1 MTDHETPQTTENHT
15 PDAVET
21 AASAETRQ
29 PAVHVDSIDDH
40 AEQAEQAEQT
50 EQSQQA
56 EQPEQPEQAEQAHQ
70 QEDRAH
76 TRAEDSDV
84 PAGEDDGRPGFADM
98 KLDPRVLRAVT
109 DLGYETPSPIQAET
123 IPLLLNG
130 RDVVGLAQTGTGKT
144 AAFAVPALS
153 RLAENADL
161 DGPASQPQIL
171 VLAPT
176 HELALQVAEA
186 FTSYAKH
193 LPNVSVLPVYGGA
206 PYGPQLS
213 GLRRGAQVVV
223 GTPGRVIDHLEKGSL
238 DLSELRYMVLDE
250 ADEMLR
256 MGFAEEVDRI
266 LASTPRE
273 KQTALFSATMP
284 NAIRRISKKYLND
297 PVEVT
302 VAAKSSTAMNIRQRF
317 VQVTHQ
323 WKLEAMT
330 RILETEEH
338 DGVIAFVRTRNS
350 TEELTTKLNARGFR
364 AAAISGDIAQNQ
376 REKTVEN
383 LRAGRIDILVATDV
397 AARGL
402 DVERISHVI
411 NYDIPHDTE
420 SYVHRIGRTGRA
432 GRSGDAVL
440 FMTPREKYLL
450 RAIEKATRQQ
460 VEQMHMPSVS
470 DVNSSRLQRF
480 SDQITQTLAEQETQV
495 FRDLVE
501 SYVAEHGVAPEDV
514 AAALAHMAQGGRPL
528 LVEEPDLP
536 QPKFGRYDRER
547 EDGGRERGN
556 RDGRGSRGPNREPAE
571 GNATYRIALGRQD
584 RVMPGNIV
592 GALANEAGL
601 RSNQIGGI
609 DIRSNHSLVEL
620 PENLSPDQ
628 WAALRDTTINGR
640 PIQIQKD
647 TGRPVRAERG
657 GRENSH
663 DDGRHGGRDRAREDR
678 GGFRSGGFRKDGPR
692 GGRDGGGYR
701 GQGGRP
707 ERNDRFSRDDRPD
720 RGERSSRY
728 SRDDRADRGG
738 DTREGRENREDR
750 GPRGYQGEGDRR
762 GGSGFRSGGSK
773 GSFGGSQGGKGARAG
788 KPRWKSSGPGGRK
801 KY

>member
-1 MTDHETPQTTENHT
+1 MTVSENTTVPTPAFA
-15 PDAVET
+15 DLGIDARVLAAVE
-21 AASAETRQ
+21 
-29 PAVHVDSIDDH
+29 
-40 AEQAEQAEQT
+40 
-50 EQSQQA
+50 
-56 EQPEQPEQAEQAHQ
+56 
-70 QEDRAH
+70 
-76 TRAEDSDV
+76 
-84 PAGEDDGRPGFADM
+84 
-98 KLDPRVLRAVT
+98 

-123 IPLLLNG
+123 IPLLLAG

-153 RLAENADL
+153 RLAELADVN
-161 DGPASQPQIL
+161 GPADSPQVL

-176 HELALQVAEA
+176 RELALQVAEA

-193 LPNVSVLPVYGGA
+193 LKGVTVLPVYGGA

-238 DLSELRYMVLDE
+238 DLSDLQYMVLDE

-266 LASTPRE
+266 LAATPSG

-284 NAIRRISKKYLND
+284 RAIQRISGKYLND

-302 VAAKSSTAMNIRQRF
+302 VAAKNTTAGNIRQRF
-317 VQVTHQ
+317 LQVTHQ

-338 DGVIAFVRTRNS
+338 DGVIAFVRTRNA

-364 AAAISGDIAQNQ
+364 AAAISGDVAQNQ

-383 LRAGRIDILVATDV
+383 LRAGRVDILVATDV

-450 RAIEKATRQQ
+450 RSIEKATRQT
-460 VEQMHMPSVS
+460 VEQMHMPSVA
-470 DVNSSRLQRF
+470 DVNSSRLGKF
-480 SDQITQTLAEQETQV
+480 STQITETLSEGDLDV
-495 FRDLVE
+495 FRELVD
-501 SYVAEHGVAPEDV
+501 SYVAEHEVAPEDV
-514 AAALAHMAQGGRPL
+514 AAALAKMAQGGRPL
-528 LVEEPDLP
+528 LTEEPDLP
-536 QPKFGRYDRER
+536 PVRMARGDR
-547 EDGGRERGN
+547 DDRGE
-556 RDGRGSRGPNREPAE
+556 RDGRGSRGPQRGPAE

-584 RVMPGNIV
+584 RVQPGNIV

-601 RSNQIGGI
+601 RSNQIGHI

-620 PENLSPDQ
+620 PADLTGQQ
-628 WAALRDTTINGR
+628 WDALGNTTINGR
-640 PIQIQKD
+640 PIELQLD
-647 TGRPVRAERG
+647 TGRPTRAEREG
-657 GRENSH
+657 KP
-663 DDGRHGGRDRAREDR
+663 
-678 GGFRSGGFRKDGPR
+678 FRSGG
-692 GGRDGGGYR
+692 
-701 GQGGRP
+701 
-707 ERNDRFSRDDRPD
+707 
-720 RGERSSRY
+720 
-728 SRDDRADRGG
+728 
-738 DTREGRENREDR
+738 
-750 GPRGYQGEGDRR
+750 
-762 GGSGFRSGGSK
+762 GSK
-773 GSFGGSQGGKGARAG
+773 GGFKGGHKGGGFKGG
-788 KPRWKSSGPGGRK
+788 FKGRK
-801 KY
+801 SFDRPSRDRY